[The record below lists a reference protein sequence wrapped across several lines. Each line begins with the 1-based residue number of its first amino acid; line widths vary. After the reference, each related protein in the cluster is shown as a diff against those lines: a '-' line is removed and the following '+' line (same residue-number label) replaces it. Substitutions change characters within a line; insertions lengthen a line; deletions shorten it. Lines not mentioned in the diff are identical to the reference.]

1 MMNVTKH
8 FRYRRGCRG
17 LTVIEMLLAMAVLSA
32 ILLIAYPPVSSYIR
46 AARIDRASRVVALD
60 LEYAVT
66 LAARQRRPI
75 RVESDAAHG
84 YRISSPRD
92 SMVLQHRFLG
102 SESEYAVQ
110 SVALEPTAVE
120 IYPTGI
126 ASSPL
131 TVSLA
136 LGDKNRAVTM
146 SRAGHIRVIR
156 Q

>member
-1 MMNVTKH
+1 MMNVAKYL
-8 FRYRRGCRG
+8 RCRGGCRG
-17 LTVIEMLLAMAVLSA
+17 LTLVEMLLAMAVLSA

-46 AARIDRASRVVALD
+46 ASRVDRASRVVAID

-75 RVESDAAHG
+75 RVEYEAPHG
-84 YRISSPRD
+84 YRITSPRD
-92 SMVLQHRFLG
+92 SAVLQHRFLG

-110 SVALEPTAVE
+110 SVSLVPTAVE

-126 ASSPL
+126 ASGAL

-136 LGDKNRAVTM
+136 IGDKSRAVTM
-146 SRAGHIRVIR
+146 SRAGHIRVVR